1 MSKDWKQ
8 PRRLHIDTRIYT
20 MKYCSAIKIHYSSYK
35 KICTILKCIFLSER
49 SNLKRLY
56 TESFQL
62 YDILEKA
69 KLGDRRK
76 DPWFL
81 GVRAGEG

>member
-1 MSKDWKQ
+1 M
-8 PRRLHIDTRIYT
+8 
-20 MKYCSAIKIHYSSYK
+20 
-35 KICTILKCIFLSER
+35 ILKCVFLSER

-62 YDILEKA
+62 YDILEEA

-81 GVRAGEG
+81 GVRGGEG

>member
-1 MSKDWKQ
+1 M
-8 PRRLHIDTRIYT
+8 
-20 MKYCSAIKIHYSSYK
+20 
-35 KICTILKCIFLSER
+35 ILKCIFLSER

-69 KLGDRRK
+69 ELGDRRK

-81 GVRAGEG
+81 GVRAGEGCLGETWKIVRVATLF